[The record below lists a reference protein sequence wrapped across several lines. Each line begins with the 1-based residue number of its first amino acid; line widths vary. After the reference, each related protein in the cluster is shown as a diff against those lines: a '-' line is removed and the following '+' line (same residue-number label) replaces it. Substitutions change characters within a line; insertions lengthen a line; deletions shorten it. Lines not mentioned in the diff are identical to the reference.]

1 MKTLIA
7 ALIILGLTG
16 CVSTQGVETARGMDS
31 AKVSGGHGL
40 GECPKGTVEVQFLSF
55 EEMNRL
61 QDTVCQMQAA
71 FGKSRSRGCS
81 GPVAG
86 LYTGGTVYA
95 TDLDSAIHEIG
106 HHCGW
111 RHDA

>member
-1 MKTLIA
+1 MS
-7 ALIILGLTG
+7 LTG

-31 AKVSGGHGL
+31 AKVSGGNGW
-40 GECPKGTVEVQFLSF
+40 GGCPKGTVEVKFLSF
-55 EEMNRL
+55 DEMNRL
-61 QDTVCQMQAA
+61 HGAVCKMQAA
-71 FGKSRSRGCS
+71 FGSSKSRGCS

-95 TDLDSAIHEIG
+95 TDLDSAIHELS

-111 RHDA
+111 RHDI